1 MNYFPWRLILVF
13 CMELIGLS
21 RKKKSVGRKKLSH
34 TPPPLFFLNVLD
46 PRIAMITE
54 VNVEDMEHMY
64 AYTI

>member
-1 MNYFPWRLILVF
+1 
-13 CMELIGLS
+13 MELIGLS
-21 RKKKSVGRKKLSH
+21 RKKNQLEGKKLSQ
-34 TPPPLFFLNVLD
+34 TPPPFFFNVLD